1 LLKAVGK
8 ITGKGQVQVPKVIR
22 DACGLKVGDELVFQ
36 LDPNRLLVVHIRKR
50 QKLLDLAGILEPRHN
65 FPGIE
70 EEEEEEEE
78 GTRRVIAEKIAHKGL
93 KNES

>member
-1 LLKAVGK
+1 MLKAVGK
-8 ITGKGQVQVPKVIR
+8 ITGKGQVQVPKKIR

-36 LDPNRLLVVHIRKR
+36 LDSNRSLVVHIRKR

-65 FPGIE
+65 FPGV
-70 EEEEEEEE
+70 EEEEE

>member
-1 LLKAVGK
+1 MILLKAVGK
-8 ITGKGQVQVPKVIR
+8 ITGKGQVQVPKEIR

-36 LDPNRLLVVHIRKR
+36 LDSNKSLVVHIRKR
-50 QKLLDLAGILEPRHN
+50 QKLLDLAGVLAPRHN

-70 EEEEEEEE
+70 EEWE
-78 GTRRVIAEKIAHKGL
+78 GTRRVVAEKIAHERL